1 MASPMRI
8 RATVEAS
15 GVVDIKVLMRHVME
29 TGQRKNPEGKPIP
42 AWFIETVDAQV
53 GGKTVFTA
61 FLGPAVSKDPFL
73 HFKLNGSAKKGD
85 ELTVTWK
92 DNKGESRTDKTQIK

>member
-15 GVVDIKVLMRHVME
+15 GAVDIKILMRHVME
-29 TGQRKNPEGKPIP
+29 TGQRKNPEGQPIP

-53 GGKTVFTA
+53 GDKTVFTA

-73 HFKLNGSAKKGD
+73 HFKLIGSAKPGD
-85 ELTVTWK
+85 QLVVTWK
-92 DNKGESRTDKTQIK
+92 DNKGESRTDKTVIK

>member
-8 RATVEAS
+8 RATEAG
-15 GVVDIKVLMRHVME
+15 GVVDVKILMRHVMD
-29 TGQRKNPEGKPIP
+29 TGLRKNSEGKPIP
-42 AWFIETVDAQV
+42 AWYIETVDAQI
-53 GGKTVFTA
+53 GGKTVFAA
-61 FLGPAVSKDPFL
+61 FFGPAVSKDPFL
-73 HFKLNGSAKKGD
+73 HFKLSGSAKKGD

>member
-15 GVVDIKVLMRHVME
+15 GAVDIKILMRHVME
-29 TGQRKNPEGKPIP
+29 TGQRKNPEGQTIP

-53 GGKTVFTA
+53 GGKTVYTA

-73 HFKLNGSAKKGD
+73 HFKLNGSAKSGD
-85 ELTVTWK
+85 QLVITWK
-92 DNKGESRTDKTQIK
+92 DNKGESRTDKTVIK

>member
-8 RATVEAS
+8 RATVEQD
-15 GVVDIKVLMRHVME
+15 GVVDVKVLMRHVME
-29 TGQRKNPEGKPIP
+29 TGQRKDAEGKLVP

-53 GGKTVFTA
+53 GGKSVFMA
-61 FLGPAVSKDPFL
+61 QLGPAVSKDPFL
-73 HFKLNGSAKKGD
+73 HFKLKGSAKSGD
-85 ELTVTWK
+85 ELVVTWK